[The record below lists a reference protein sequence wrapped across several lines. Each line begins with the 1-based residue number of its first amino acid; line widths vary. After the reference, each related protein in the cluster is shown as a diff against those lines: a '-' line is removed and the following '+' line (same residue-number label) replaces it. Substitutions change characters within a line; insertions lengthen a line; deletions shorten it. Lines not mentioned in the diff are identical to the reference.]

1 MDRVV
6 HFEVPADDTARA
18 KKFYESIFEWKIES
32 YPGFDYHGLITS
44 PIDEKTRMPKE
55 AGAINGGLLKRQAA
69 IQKPII
75 TIGVKDINES
85 EKKIKKA
92 GGKMVMEQKKVGDV
106 GISSYFEDTEGNI
119 LGLWQELKK

>member
-1 MDRVV
+1 
-6 HFEVPADDTARA
+6 
-18 KKFYESIFEWKIES
+18 
-32 YPGFDYHGLITS
+32 
-44 PIDEKTRMPKE
+44 MPKE